1 MMGKVKDLYTKQEES
16 NLKNYKV
23 VTRFETFT
31 SQIILADSAEEA
43 EKKAKDL
50 CMGGEG
56 SGEVVG
62 EDYDI
67 YSVDINE

>member
-1 MMGKVKDLYTKQEES
+1 MMGKVKDLYTEQEES
-16 NLKNYKV
+16 KFKNYRV
-23 VTRFETFT
+23 ITRFATFT
-31 SQIILADSAEEA
+31 SQIISATSAEDA
-43 EKKAKDL
+43 EEKAKDL
-50 CMGGEG
+50 CMGGGG